1 MPRSLPTRCMHRSSR
16 RRTHRLRW
24 HLQRSVHVAAPRD
37 PCWIPVP
44 FRPVRVA
51 IGDRMRHRRRSW
63 LEPCEASAGDIL
75 FQEGTLGAAVYVVL
89 EGHVRIERAMPSG
102 PAHELGL
109 LGPGE
114 MFGEMSLVDGAPRMA
129 SATAET
135 NVLLARLGR
144 ESFEARLDAGEP
156 VATRLL
162 RAMAGALCARQREL
176 TWLLQE
182 LVDFDEEEDS
192 TERALTRLLQA
203 QVTGH

>member
-1 MPRSLPTRCMHRSSR
+1 MSLPLETLAGFLSRSDLCGSLSA
-16 RRTHRLRW
+16 TECAT
-24 HLQRSVHVAAPRD
+24 VA
-37 PCWIPVP
+37 
-44 FRPVRVA
+44 
-51 IGDRMRHRRRSW
+51 SW

-203 QVTGH
+203 QVTWH

>member
-1 MPRSLPTRCMHRSSR
+1 MSLPIDTLAGFLSRSDLCASL
-16 RRTHRLRW
+16 TGTECAT
-24 HLQRSVHVAAPRD
+24 VA
-37 PCWIPVP
+37 
-44 FRPVRVA
+44 
-51 IGDRMRHRRRSW
+51 SW
-63 LEPCEASAGDIL
+63 LEPCDVDAGAIV
-75 FQEGTLGAAVYVVL
+75 FEEGSLGAAVYVVL
-89 EGHVRIERAMPSG
+89 EGHIRIERAMPSG

-135 NVLLARLGR
+135 SVLLARLGR
-144 ESFEARLDAGEP
+144 DAFEARLDAGDP

-182 LVDFDEEEDS
+182 MVDFHEDEDP

-203 QVTGH
+203 QVTWH

>member
-1 MPRSLPTRCMHRSSR
+1 
-16 RRTHRLRW
+16 
-24 HLQRSVHVAAPRD
+24 
-37 PCWIPVP
+37 
-44 FRPVRVA
+44 
-51 IGDRMRHRRRSW
+51 
-63 LEPCEASAGDIL
+63 
-75 FQEGTLGAAVYVVL
+75 
-89 EGHVRIERAMPSG
+89 MPSG

-114 MFGEMSLVDGAPRMA
+114 MFGEMSRAPRMA

-135 NVLLARLGR
+135 NARLARLGR
-144 ESFEARLDAGEP
+144 ESFEARRDAGEP

-203 QVTGH
+203 QVTWH